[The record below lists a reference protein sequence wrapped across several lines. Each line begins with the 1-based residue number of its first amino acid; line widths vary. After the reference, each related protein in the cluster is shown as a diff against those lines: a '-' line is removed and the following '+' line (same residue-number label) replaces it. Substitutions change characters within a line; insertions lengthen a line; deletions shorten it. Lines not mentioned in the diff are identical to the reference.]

1 MPLVHHRP
9 HHRTVTALVGAC
21 LLLTAASCSSSSSPA
36 DTTGATSVSVTDAPT
51 TDAPTTVAPTTTEA
65 IPQMEIGDVTITGPV
80 SGGKGAVVLGPGGSD
95 LAAVGYVQEEYF
107 VSGTASSFTAEGDLT
122 SDGKWTATPG
132 AQAAYTT
139 RVVVRRPADVASAPG
154 NVAVE
159 WLNVTAGFDTAP
171 DWTSA
176 HVELVRQHWIWVG
189 VSAQEVGII
198 GRDGAL
204 VPLALKLADPE
215 RYASLSHP
223 GDSYSYDMFSQI
235 GAAVRGH
242 ADTLL
247 GGAKPAAVIA
257 FGESQSAMRLT
268 TYINAVAPLAG
279 VFDGYLVH
287 SRGAVAAPLS
297 QAPLADVKAPDPTLF
312 RTDLTAPVLNFIT
325 ETDLLGE
332 RLGYVRAR
340 QPDSDSVRTWEVAGT
355 SHVDLYGLG
364 LGDTDDG
371 TGTADAALVAAMSAP
386 PSSVYGGVINCDL
399 PINTGPQT
407 YVLRAAISTLA
418 QWVGSGTAPA
428 STPLIE
434 LDASGALK
442 VDAQGNALG
451 GVRTPQVDAAVAR
464 LSGGGQSGE
473 SFCGLFGTTA
483 PFDAATL
490 TALYPDRQAFV
501 DRWNAAIDAAVAAGT
516 LLAPD
521 AEALRGALG

>member
-1 MPLVHHRP
+1 MHR
-9 HHRTVTALVGAC
+9 RTRWSIGSLLAPVCLALV
-21 LLLTAASCSSSSSPA
+21 AASCSSGSGSGGTTP
-36 DTTGATSVSVTDAPT
+36 DTVGATTDVPTTAAPT
-51 TDAPTTVAPTTTEA
+51 TEAPTTTVA
-65 IPQMEIGDVTITGPV
+65 TPRMEIGDVAITGPV

-95 LAAVGYVQEEYF
+95 LASVGYVQEEYF
-107 VSGTASSFTAEGDLT
+107 LSGTASSFTTDGALSSEGT
-122 SDGKWTATPG
+122 WTATPG
-132 AQAAYTT
+132 TPADYTT
-139 RVVVRRPADVASAPG
+139 RIVVRRPADSSLVSG

-215 RYASLSHP
+215 RYATLSHP

-235 GAAVRGH
+235 GAAVRTH
-242 ADTLL
+242 ADALL
-247 GGAKPAAVIA
+247 AGATPSAVIA

-312 RTDLTAPVLNFIT
+312 RTDLAVPVLNFIT

-340 QPDSDSVRTWEVAGT
+340 QPDADTVHTWEVAGT
-355 SHVDLYGLG
+355 AHVDIYGLG

-371 TGTADAALVAAMSAP
+371 SGAADAALVAAMSAP

-407 YVLRAAISTLA
+407 YVLRAAIAALA
-418 QWVGSGTAPA
+418 DWVDSGTAPA

-434 LDASGALK
+434 LDAAGALQ
-442 VDAQGNALG
+442 VDAYGNALG
-451 GVRTPQVDAAVAR
+451 GVRTPQLDAAVAR

-490 TALYPDRQAFV
+490 AALYPDRQTFV
-501 DRWNAAIDAAVAAGT
+501 DRWNAAIDAAVTAGA

-521 AEALRGALG
+521 AASLRTALG

>member
-1 MPLVHHRP
+1 MR
-9 HHRTVTALVGAC
+9 RGTRARATAMSLAV
-21 LLLTAASCSSSSSPA
+21 LLTVSASCSSQRSGVDTAPPTSTGSTTPA
-36 DTTGATSVSVTDAPT
+36 STTVAPT
-51 TDAPTTVAPTTTEA
+51 IVAPTTTEA
-65 IPQMEIGDVTITGPV
+65 PPSMDIGDVTITGPV

-95 LAAVGYVQEEYF
+95 LAAVGYVQDEYF
-107 VSGTASSFTAEGDLT
+107 VSGTASSFAAKGALT
-122 SDGKWTATPG
+122 SDGEWNVAPDTTAP
-132 AQAAYTT
+132 YTT
-139 RVVVRRPADVASAPG
+139 RIVVRRPADISTASG
-154 NVAVE
+154 RVAVE

-176 HVELVRQHWIWVG
+176 HVELVREHWIWVG
-189 VSAQEVGII
+189 VSAQSVGIV

-204 VPLALKLADPE
+204 VPLALKLADPD

-235 GAAVRGH
+235 GAAIRAH

-247 GGAKPAAVIA
+247 GGATPSSVIA

-297 QAPLADVKAPDPTLF
+297 QEPLADVKAPDPTLF
-312 RTDLTAPVLNFIT
+312 RTDLNAPVLNFIT
-325 ETDLLGE
+325 ETDLLGD

-340 QPDSDSVRTWEVAGT
+340 QPDAASVRTWEVAGT

-364 LGDTDDG
+364 LGDTDNG
-371 TGTADAALVAAMSAP
+371 SGAADSALVAAMSSP

-407 YVLRAAISTLA
+407 YVLRAAISALA
-418 QWVGSGTAPA
+418 GWVDSGTAPA
-428 STPLIE
+428 STALIE
-434 LDASGALK
+434 LDAAGALK

-464 LSGGGQSGE
+464 LSGSGQSGE

-490 TALYPDRQAFV
+490 AGLYPDRQTFV

-521 AEALRGALG
+521 AASLRTALG